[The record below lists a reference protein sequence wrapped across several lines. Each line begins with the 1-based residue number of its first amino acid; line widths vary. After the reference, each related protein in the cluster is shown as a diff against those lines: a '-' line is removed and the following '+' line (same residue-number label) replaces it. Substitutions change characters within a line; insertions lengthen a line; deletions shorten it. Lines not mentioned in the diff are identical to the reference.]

1 MKPVSLIDAA
11 SYLPEHEVG
20 REYFERYARP
30 DDPLLRHPMFR
41 APEFRRYAGRDETGA
56 DLIERAV
63 AELAGRNGRDT
74 IRDVD
79 VLITYNGLPDVP
91 FLGSGAEIARR
102 AGLHPKT
109 ILDVQNGHCAVLPH
123 LLDLAMTLLQKEGAD
138 SALLCVGQT
147 AGKIFTQPS
156 VRVSAHASVPGDG
169 SAAILLRATDES
181 PILATAVHHYPEYA
195 ADVGISLDDGRLYWE
210 PGTAEMD
217 IRFDSRK
224 AENVVERGTKIVPEV
239 VRQACDEAG
248 VGLGEIDLLVTN
260 QPNRLLLRNWSRDLG
275 VPPERHFDTFDRYG
289 NMFGAGAPVNL
300 DHAIRAGALHD
311 GSLLVLAGFA
321 GAGELASAAVIRWG
335 QGIQPAVAGDNEEA
349 PT

>member
-1 MKPVSLIDAA
+1 MKQVSLIDSA
-11 SYLPEHEVG
+11 SYLPENEVG

-63 AELAGRNGRDT
+63 AALAERQGLEA
-74 IRDVD
+74 IQDVD

-91 FLGSGAEIARR
+91 FLGSGAEVARR
-102 AGLHPKT
+102 AGLRPST
-109 ILDVQNGHCAVLPH
+109 ILDVQNGHCSVLPH
-123 LLDLAMTLLQKEGAD
+123 LLDLAGTLLQKEGAR

-147 AGKIFTQPS
+147 AGKIFTQPT

-169 SAAILLRATDES
+169 AAAVLVRASDES
-181 PILATAVHHYPEYA
+181 PVLATAVHHYPEYA
-195 ADVGISLDDGRLYWE
+195 PDVGIALDDGRLYWE
-210 PGTAEMD
+210 PGSAEMD
-217 IRFDSRK
+217 IRFDSKK

-248 VGLGEIDLLVTN
+248 VGVDQIDLLITN

-289 NMFGAGAPVNL
+289 NLFGAGAPVNL
-300 DHAIRAGALHD
+300 DHAIRAGALSA

-321 GAGELASAAVIRWG
+321 GAGEMASAAVVRWG
-335 QGIQPAVAGDNEEA
+335 QGKSPAVAGSEE
-349 PT
+349 TRS